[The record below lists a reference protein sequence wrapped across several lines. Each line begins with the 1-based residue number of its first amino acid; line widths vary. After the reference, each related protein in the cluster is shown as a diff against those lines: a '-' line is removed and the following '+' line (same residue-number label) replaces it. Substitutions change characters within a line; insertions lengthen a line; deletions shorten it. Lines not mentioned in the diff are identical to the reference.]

1 MLMMSPFPPTVEA
14 GCHVL
19 TWMSGIDLFLKSYNR
34 KR

>member
-1 MLMMSPFPPTVEA
+1 MLMMSPLLPTVEA

-19 TWMSGIDLFLKSYNR
+19 TWMSGIDLFLKSHSR